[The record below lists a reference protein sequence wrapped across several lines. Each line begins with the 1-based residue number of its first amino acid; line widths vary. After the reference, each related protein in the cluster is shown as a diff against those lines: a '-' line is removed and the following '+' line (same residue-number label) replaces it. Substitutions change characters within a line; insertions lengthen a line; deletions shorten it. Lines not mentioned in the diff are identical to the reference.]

1 MIDMSLLS
9 SWTDNDG
16 SADIDTLLDDAYRMG
31 FPDLDMGDEQAF
43 VDALNSRER
52 FVREATTLSQY

>member
-9 SWTDNDG
+9 SWDDNDG
-16 SADIDTLLDDAYRMG
+16 SAIDIDTLLDDAYRMG
-31 FPDLDMGDEQAF
+31 FPDLDMVDEQDF

-52 FVREATTLSQY
+52 IVREEKLL

>member
-9 SWTDNDG
+9 SWDDNDG
-16 SADIDTLLDDAYRMG
+16 SAIDTLLDDAYRMG
-31 FPDLDMGDEQAF
+31 FPDLDMVDEQDF

-52 FVREATTLSQY
+52 IVREEKLL